1 MLLQLLVGAAPPV
14 NWRLCAAAGR
24 SAQPRQ
30 GTNTM
35 EHNIKV
41 QQVCAC
47 CARVPSQLS
56 ALCLLWWHNN
66 HTMRTECTS
75 VQTNQTER
83 PTPRTRPTR
92 LQPLHVLS
100 LGRASG
106 GSVQRRP
113 TTTQHTGLYQ
123 KRHKSEHS
131 CQITNIYIVGT
142 PCQNTRRCRAPCNR
156 ADILYCRCKPQNAMQ
171 DRQRRGACCAAA
183 LHATH
188 LRAART
194 GGQTMNARWRDRCA
208 SG

>member
-83 PTPRTRPTR
+83 PTPRTAPHGCSRCTCSAWAGHQAAACSDDPPLLNTQGCTR
-92 LQPLHVLS
+92 SATNLNILARSQIFTS
-100 LGRASG
+100 
-106 GSVQRRP
+106 
-113 TTTQHTGLYQ
+113 
-123 KRHKSEHS
+123 SEHLVRTHGAAGHPATEPTY
-131 CQITNIYIVGT
+131 CTAVANRKM
-142 PCQNTRRCRAPCNR
+142 PCKTDRDAAP
-156 ADILYCRCKPQNAMQ
+156 
-171 DRQRRGACCAAA
+171 AA
-183 LHATH
+183 LQHFTPH
-188 LRAART
+188 T
-194 GGQTMNARWRDRCA
+194 
-208 SG
+208 